1 MEEFFNTVYY
11 YTSGLYGQEL
21 DNYLYET
28 IPGYV
33 QVGLIM
39 AILSL
44 LISIVFYYV
53 VKPVRH
59 QMATWIICVALNA
72 FLNFL
77 VAMWYTNTPLVN
89 NEIDESEVWT
99 VLDTFGFG
107 VSNVIW
113 SFVFLLAF
121 SLLIKW
127 WSPSKYIP
135 FKKF

>member
-1 MEEFFNTVYY
+1 MEDFFDTVYY

-44 LISIVFYYV
+44 LTTIVFYYV

-59 QMATWIICVALNA
+59 QMVTWIICVSLNA

-77 VAMWYTNTPLVN
+77 VAMWYTNTPLIN
-89 NEIDESEVWT
+89 NEIDESESWS

-107 VSNVIW
+107 FANIIWAFAACVVI
-113 SFVFLLAF
+113 

-127 WSPSKYIP
+127 WSPANYVP

>member
-1 MEEFFNTVYY
+1 MEDFFNTVYY
-11 YTSGLYGQEL
+11 YTNYFYGVEL

-44 LISIVFYYV
+44 LTAIVFYYV
-53 VKPVRH
+53 VKPVRR
-59 QMATWIICVALNA
+59 QMATWIICVAINA

-77 VAMWYTNTPLVN
+77 VAMWYTNTPLIN
-89 NEIDESEVWT
+89 NEIDESEIWT

-127 WSPSKYIP
+127 WSPSKYVP

>member
-1 MEEFFNTVYY
+1 MKAFFDTIYY
-11 YTSGLYGQEL
+11 YTNSLYGQEL
-21 DNYLYET
+21 DNYLYDT
-28 IPGYV
+28 IPGYI

-39 AILSL
+39 AFLSL
-44 LISIVFYYV
+44 LTTIVFYYV

-59 QMATWIICVALNA
+59 QMGTWLVCVLLNSS
-72 FLNFL
+72 LNFL
-77 VAMWYTNTPLVN
+77 VAMWYTNTPLIN
-89 NEIDESEVWT
+89 NEIDDSEVWT

-113 SFVFLLAF
+113 SFVFLLGF

-127 WSPSKYIP
+127 WSPSKFIP